1 MNMAVCLLSWLRMMT
16 CLEDSVLMKF
26 KVEIWDKKQFK
37 QFGTLEF
44 ETFNLRVLWIGFSL
58 FLQP

>member
-1 MNMAVCLLSWLRMMT
+1 MNMAVWLLSWLRMMT
-16 CLEDSVLMKF
+16 CLEDSVLMKS
-26 KVEIWDKKQFK
+26 KVEIWDKKQFE

-58 FLQP
+58 FLQL